1 MRCLSQL
8 RLCLIFWAIASTGG
22 VALKADSTFESK
34 TFWGPA
40 MKGVSAG
47 LWFHSAADNGSIQI
61 VPELR
66 SIETNNGN
74 VAPDVVRLWLPPMPY
89 RYQIDLF
96 DDMGKPVPK
105 TAAGKALGA
114 EFVPEPY
121 RLNHYRH
128 YLTAFLE
135 KGQPRQLY
143 QDMLPLKNYFV
154 INRPGHYRL
163 QFKIGVVWLSG
174 STTDNKDENATV
186 VFLPPVFV
194 GIDIN
199 LKNSLNAATPERS
212 YP

>member
-34 TFWGPA
+34 TYWGPT
-40 MKGVSAG
+40 MSGVSAG
-47 LWFHSAADNGSIQI
+47 LWFRSAADNGSIQI

-66 SIETNNGN
+66 SIDTNN
-74 VAPDVVRLWLPPMPY
+74 
-89 RYQIDLF
+89 
-96 DDMGKPVPK
+96 
-105 TAAGKALGA
+105 GKALGA

-174 STTDNKDENATV
+174 STKDNKDENATV